1 MEATRP
7 FIHPEIR
14 LQSRNTEAKSL
25 SDENQGHGYAIEET
39 FTEGSLPATEEKVV
53 VAMSGGVDS
62 AVAALALMEDGY
74 HVTGVNLRVWEYE
87 ESCDPRKK
95 SCCSPEDIRDARDVG
110 LQLEMPFYVI
120 RMEEVFQEKVMDRF
134 VSDYASGRTPNP
146 CVECNTFVKFGSLF
160 EQARALGIDW
170 IATGHYA
177 RTFRTSEGRW
187 AIREGVDEKK
197 NQAYYLYGLD
207 QSAIEHTLFPLG
219 DRRKPEVREYAS
231 AAGLSIAE
239 KEESQEICFVPD
251 NDYRNYLRKRG
262 LEFQP
267 GYFKD
272 TSGRILGKHKGKEN
286 FTVGQRRGLGISW
299 SEPLYVISIEENGD
313 VILGPVQETRS
324 QNFIVEQVNFQGLS
338 PERFFKDY
346 HSSDLEVRV
355 QVRYRSSPVRAKVRY
370 LDHRPELAAN
380 GQPTGHRISVE
391 CLEEVFSITP
401 GQSAVIYPSRD
412 AAISDIVLAGGIIS
426 R

>member
-1 MEATRP
+1 MEATTGLLN
-7 FIHPEIR
+7 PEIR
-14 LQSRNTEAKSL
+14 MTKG
-25 SDENQGHGYAIEET
+25 QGV
-39 FTEGSLPATEEKVV
+39 LPGRDEKVV

-62 AVAALALMEDGY
+62 AVAAHMLMQEGY
-74 HVTGVNLRVWEYE
+74 PVTGVNLRVWEYE

-120 RMEEVFQEKVMDRF
+120 RMEKVFQEKVMDRF

-160 EQARALGIDW
+160 EQARALGISW

-177 RTFRTSEGRW
+177 RTFQTEDGRW

-197 NQAYYLYGLD
+197 NQSYYLYGLQQD
-207 QSAIEHTLFPLG
+207 AIEHTIFPLG
-219 DRRKPEVREYAS
+219 DQIKPDVRSYA
-231 AAGLSIAE
+231 AGAGLSIAE

-251 NDYRNYLRKRG
+251 NDYRNFLKKRG

-272 TSGRILGKHKGKEN
+272 VQGRILGKHKGKEN
-286 FTVGQRRGLGISW
+286 FTVGQRKGLGIAW

-313 VILGPVQETRS
+313 VIVGPVEQTR
-324 QNFIVEQVNFQGLS
+324 NHRFLVEQITFQGLN
-338 PERFFKDY
+338 PDRFIKDY
-346 HSSDLEVRV
+346 AGADLEVRV
-355 QVRYRSSPVRAKVRY
+355 QVRYRSKPVRARIRY
-370 LDHRPELAAN
+370 LDHKSEIAASGN
-380 GQPTGHRISVE
+380 PVGHRFTVE
-391 CLEEVFSITP
+391 CLEDVFSITP
-401 GQSAVIYPSRD
+401 GQSAVFYPSREEQ
-412 AAISDIVLAGGIIS
+412 ISDIVLAGGIIS